1 MHELPSFDLVVGT
14 VGRVPELER
23 LLDSVA
29 RQTHP
34 PRRVFVVDQTSGNG
48 MAERF
53 QSDAIGL
60 PLEWLRSKPGLSRA
74 RNLALA
80 QVAADVVAFP
90 DDDCTYAPDLLERA
104 GRALAARPE
113 VDVLTGRTAT
123 GDGRV
128 SARWHR
134 GGAVVLPD
142 VWHAGNSASLFVRR
156 ALLERI
162 GGFDERLGLGAA
174 TPWTSTEDVELIVR
188 ALRAGA
194 RVEHDPSLVVV
205 HPLRNPTAAELVTLA
220 TRDGGSVGFVLGLH
234 ALGPPVRAR
243 MFTRPLGGAALAL
256 ARGDAAA
263 ARFHATTWR
272 ARLRGYRAGRRA
284 RMTSSSNS
292 AV

>member
-14 VGRVPELER
+14 LGRVPELER
-23 LLDSVA
+23 LLDSLA

-34 PRRVFVVDQTSGNG
+34 PRRVFIVDQTDGSG
-48 MAERF
+48 MAARF
-53 QSDAIGL
+53 HSDATGL
-60 PLEWLRSKPGLSRA
+60 PLEWLRSEPGLSRA

-80 QVAADVVAFP
+80 RVAADVVAFP
-90 DDDCTYAPDLLERA
+90 DDDCTYPSDLLERT
-104 GRALAARPE
+104 GRTLAARPE
-113 VDVLTGRTAT
+113 VELLTGRTAD

-134 GGAVVLPD
+134 GGAVAVPD

-174 TPWTSTEDVELIVR
+174 SPWTSTEDVELIVR
-188 ALRAGA
+188 ALRAEA

-205 HPLRNPTAAELVTLA
+205 HPLRDPTAAELVTLA

-234 ALGPPVRAR
+234 AVGPLVLTR
-243 MFTRPLGGAALAL
+243 MFTRPLGGAVLAL
-256 ARGDAAA
+256 VRGDTAQ
-263 ARFHATTWR
+263 ARFNATTWR

-284 RMTSSSNS
+284 RVTSSSNS

>member
-1 MHELPSFDLVVGT
+1 VHELPSFDLVVGT
-14 VGRVPELER
+14 LGRVSELER
-23 LLDSVA
+23 LLDSLA

-34 PRRVFVVDQTSGNG
+34 PRRVFVVDQTDGNR
-48 MAERF
+48 MAARF
-53 QSDAIGL
+53 HSNAIAV
-60 PLEWLRSKPGLSRA
+60 PLEWLRSEPGLSRA

-90 DDDCTYAPDLLERA
+90 DDDCTYPSDLLERA

-113 VDVLTGRTAT
+113 VDLLAGRTAD

-128 SARWHR
+128 SARWHP
-134 GGAVVLPD
+134 GGPVALSD

-174 TPWTSTEDVELIVR
+174 TPWTSTEDVELVVR

-205 HPLRNPTAAELVTLA
+205 HPLRDPTAAELVALG

-234 ALGPPVRAR
+234 GLGPLVRAR

-256 ARGDAAA
+256 ARGDIAAA
-263 ARFHATTWR
+263 HFNARTWR

-284 RMTSSSNS
+284 RVTSSSNS